1 MELLTQLM
9 KVPSAA
15 LCLFALFFLLVAL
28 LKIKQVRLSV
38 SMAASSGLM
47 LAMAVIL
54 TAFPFYRMP
63 NGGSVTLGGM
73 LPLFFHK
80 LCLWTGSGH
89 AGRFC
94 LQSHE
99 PCDGTIYPASCSG
112 PFRLSPAFYGLGSC
126 RLFPS
131 APHGRH
137 HGRRG
142 GTAFFPFSFG
152 RGLFWQL
159 RSGRHFDLSLFLCD
173 QPDLSFAKPCNL
185 SCLLP
190 APSRGALPFP
200 HETVR
205 GGRETILQKLF
216 WS

>member
-73 LPLFFHK
+73 LPLFFISFAYGPEVGM
-80 LCLWTGSGH
+80 L
-89 AGRFC
+89 AGFAYS
-94 LQSHE
+94 LMNLVMAPYILHPVQVLF
-99 PCDGTIYPASCSG
+99 DYPL
-112 PFRLSPAFYGLGSC
+112 PFMALGLAGC
-126 RLFPS
+126 FPRHHMAGITAAVAVRLFFHFLS
-131 APHGRH
+131 GVVFFGSYAPA
-137 HGRRG
+137 
-142 GTAFFPFSFG
+142 GTSIYLYSFVINLTYLLPNLVICLVFY
-152 RGLFWQL
+152 RLLPVERF
-159 RSGRHFDLSLFLCD
+159 LSLM
-173 QPDLSFAKPCNL
+173 K
-185 SCLLP
+185 
-190 APSRGALPFP
+190 R
-200 HETVR
+200 
-205 GGRETILQKLF
+205 
-216 WS
+216 

>member
-73 LPLFFHK
+73 LPLFFISFAYGPEVGM
-80 LCLWTGSGH
+80 L
-89 AGRFC
+89 AGFAYS
-94 LQSHE
+94 LMNLVMAPYILHPVQVLF
-99 PCDGTIYPASCSG
+99 DYPL
-112 PFRLSPAFYGLGSC
+112 PFMALGLAGC
-126 RLFPS
+126 FPRHHMAGITAAVAVRLFFHFLS
-131 APHGRH
+131 GVVFFGSYAPA
-137 HGRRG
+137 
-142 GTAFFPFSFG
+142 GTSIYLYSFVTNLTYLLSNLVICLVFY
-152 RGLFWQL
+152 RLLPVERF
-159 RSGRHFDLSLFLCD
+159 LSLM
-173 QPDLSFAKPCNL
+173 K
-185 SCLLP
+185 
-190 APSRGALPFP
+190 R
-200 HETVR
+200 
-205 GGRETILQKLF
+205 
-216 WS
+216 

>member
-73 LPLFFHK
+73 LPLFFISFAYGPEVGM
-80 LCLWTGSGH
+80 L
-89 AGRFC
+89 AGFAYS
-94 LQSHE
+94 LMNLVMAPYILHPVQVLF
-99 PCDGTIYPASCSG
+99 DYPL
-112 PFRLSPAFYGLGSC
+112 PFMALGLAGC
-126 RLFPS
+126 FP
-131 APHGRH
+131 RH
-137 HGRRG
+137 HMAGITAAVAVWLFFHFLSG
-142 GTAFFPFSFG
+142 VVFFGSYAPAGTSIYLYSFVTNLTYLLPNLVICLVFY
-152 RGLFWQL
+152 RLLPVERF
-159 RSGRHFDLSLFLCD
+159 LSLM
-173 QPDLSFAKPCNL
+173 K
-185 SCLLP
+185 
-190 APSRGALPFP
+190 R
-200 HETVR
+200 
-205 GGRETILQKLF
+205 
-216 WS
+216 

>member
-73 LPLFFHK
+73 LPLFFISFAYGPEVGM
-80 LCLWTGSGH
+80 L
-89 AGRFC
+89 AGFAYS
-94 LQSHE
+94 LMNLVMAPYILHPVQVLF
-99 PCDGTIYPASCSG
+99 DYPL
-112 PFRLSPAFYGLGSC
+112 PFMALGLAGC
-126 RLFPS
+126 YPRHHMAGITAAVAVRLFFHFLS
-131 APHGRH
+131 GVVFFGSYAPA
-137 HGRRG
+137 
-142 GTAFFPFSFG
+142 GTSIYLYSFVTNLTYLLPNLVICLVFY
-152 RGLFWQL
+152 RLLPVERF
-159 RSGRHFDLSLFLCD
+159 LSLM
-173 QPDLSFAKPCNL
+173 K
-185 SCLLP
+185 
-190 APSRGALPFP
+190 R
-200 HETVR
+200 
-205 GGRETILQKLF
+205 
-216 WS
+216 

>member
-73 LPLFFHK
+73 LPLFFISFAYGPEVGM
-80 LCLWTGSGH
+80 L
-89 AGRFC
+89 AGFAYS
-94 LQSHE
+94 LMNLVMAPYILHPVQVLF
-99 PCDGTIYPASCSG
+99 DYPL
-112 PFRLSPAFYGLGSC
+112 PFMALGLAGC
-126 RLFPS
+126 FPRHHMAGITAAVAMRLFFHFLS
-131 APHGRH
+131 GVVFFGSYAPA
-137 HGRRG
+137 
-142 GTAFFPFSFG
+142 GTSIYLYSFLTNLTYLLPNLVICLVFY
-152 RGLFWQL
+152 RLLPVERF
-159 RSGRHFDLSLFLCD
+159 LSLM
-173 QPDLSFAKPCNL
+173 K
-185 SCLLP
+185 
-190 APSRGALPFP
+190 R
-200 HETVR
+200 
-205 GGRETILQKLF
+205 
-216 WS
+216 

>member
-73 LPLFFHK
+73 LPLFFISFAYGPEVGM
-80 LCLWTGSGH
+80 L
-89 AGRFC
+89 AGFAYS
-94 LQSHE
+94 LMNLVMAPYILHPVQVLF
-99 PCDGTIYPASCSG
+99 DYPL
-112 PFRLSPAFYGLGSC
+112 PFMALGLAGC
-126 RLFPS
+126 FPRHHMAGITAAVAVRLFFHFLS
-131 APHGRH
+131 GVVFFGSYAPA
-137 HGRRG
+137 
-142 GTAFFPFSFG
+142 GTSIYLYSFVTNLTYFLPNLVICLVFY
-152 RGLFWQL
+152 RLLPVERF
-159 RSGRHFDLSLFLCD
+159 LSLM
-173 QPDLSFAKPCNL
+173 K
-185 SCLLP
+185 
-190 APSRGALPFP
+190 R
-200 HETVR
+200 
-205 GGRETILQKLF
+205 
-216 WS
+216 

>member
-73 LPLFFHK
+73 LPLFFISFAYGPEVGM
-80 LCLWTGSGH
+80 L
-89 AGRFC
+89 AGFAYS
-94 LQSHE
+94 LMNLVMAPYILHPVQVLF
-99 PCDGTIYPASCSG
+99 DYPL
-112 PFRLSPAFYGLGSC
+112 PFMALGLAGC
-126 RLFPS
+126 FPRHHMAGITAAVAVRLFFHFLS
-131 APHGRH
+131 GVVFFCSYAPA
-137 HGRRG
+137 
-142 GTAFFPFSFG
+142 GTSIYLYSFVTNLTYLLPNLVICLVFY
-152 RGLFWQL
+152 RLLPVERF
-159 RSGRHFDLSLFLCD
+159 LSLM
-173 QPDLSFAKPCNL
+173 K
-185 SCLLP
+185 
-190 APSRGALPFP
+190 R
-200 HETVR
+200 
-205 GGRETILQKLF
+205 
-216 WS
+216 

>member
-73 LPLFFHK
+73 LPLFFISFAYGPEVGM
-80 LCLWTGSGH
+80 L
-89 AGRFC
+89 AGFAYS
-94 LQSHE
+94 LMNLVMAPYILHPVQVLF
-99 PCDGTIYPASCSG
+99 DYPL
-112 PFRLSPAFYGLGSC
+112 PFMALGLAGC
-126 RLFPS
+126 FP
-131 APHGRH
+131 RH
-137 HGRRG
+137 HMAGITAAVAVEVWMRPWVSVS
-142 GTAFFPFSFG
+142 GT
-152 RGLFWQL
+152 R
-159 RSGRHFDLSLFLCD
+159 FDLSLFLCD

>member
-73 LPLFFHK
+73 LPLFFISFAYGPEVGM
-80 LCLWTGSGH
+80 L
-89 AGRFC
+89 AGFAYS
-94 LQSHE
+94 LMNLVMAPYILHPVQVLF
-99 PCDGTIYPASCSG
+99 DYPL
-112 PFRLSPAFYGLGSC
+112 PFMALGLAGC
-126 RLFPS
+126 FPRHHMAGITAAVAVRLFFHFLS
-131 APHGRH
+131 GVVFFGSYAPA
-137 HGRRG
+137 
-142 GTAFFPFSFG
+142 GTSIYLYSFLTNLTYLLPNLVICLVFY
-152 RGLFWQL
+152 RILPVERF
-159 RSGRHFDLSLFLCD
+159 LSLM
-173 QPDLSFAKPCNL
+173 K
-185 SCLLP
+185 
-190 APSRGALPFP
+190 R
-200 HETVR
+200 
-205 GGRETILQKLF
+205 
-216 WS
+216 

>member
-15 LCLFALFFLLVAL
+15 RCLFALFFLLVAL

-73 LPLFFHK
+73 LPLFFISFAYGPEVGM
-80 LCLWTGSGH
+80 L
-89 AGRFC
+89 AGFAYS
-94 LQSHE
+94 LMNLVMAPYILHPVQVLF
-99 PCDGTIYPASCSG
+99 DYPL
-112 PFRLSPAFYGLGSC
+112 PFMALGLAGC
-126 RLFPS
+126 FPRHHMAGITAAVAVRLFFHFLS
-131 APHGRH
+131 GVVFFGSYAPA
-137 HGRRG
+137 
-142 GTAFFPFSFG
+142 GTSIY
-152 RGLFWQL
+152 
-159 RSGRHFDLSLFLCD
+159 LFLCD

>member
-73 LPLFFHK
+73 LPLFFISFAYGPEVGM
-80 LCLWTGSGH
+80 L
-89 AGRFC
+89 AGFAYS
-94 LQSHE
+94 LMNLVMGPYILHPVQVLF
-99 PCDGTIYPASCSG
+99 DYPL
-112 PFRLSPAFYGLGSC
+112 PFMALGLAGFFPRHHMAGITAAVAV
-126 RLFPS
+126 RLFFHFLS
-131 APHGRH
+131 GVVFFGSYAPA
-137 HGRRG
+137 
-142 GTAFFPFSFG
+142 GTSIYLYSFVTNLTYLLPNLVICLVFY
-152 RGLFWQL
+152 RLLPVERF
-159 RSGRHFDLSLFLCD
+159 LSLM
-173 QPDLSFAKPCNL
+173 K
-185 SCLLP
+185 
-190 APSRGALPFP
+190 R
-200 HETVR
+200 
-205 GGRETILQKLF
+205 
-216 WS
+216 

>member
-73 LPLFFHK
+73 LPLFFISFAYGPEVGM
-80 LCLWTGSGH
+80 L
-89 AGRFC
+89 AGFAYS
-94 LQSHE
+94 LMNPVMAPYILHPVQVLF
-99 PCDGTIYPASCSG
+99 DYPL
-112 PFRLSPAFYGLGSC
+112 PFMALGLAGC
-126 RLFPS
+126 FPRHHMAGITAAVAVRLFFHFLS
-131 APHGRH
+131 GVVFFGSYAPA
-137 HGRRG
+137 
-142 GTAFFPFSFG
+142 GTSIYLYSFVTNLTYLLPNLVICLVFY
-152 RGLFWQL
+152 RLLPVERF
-159 RSGRHFDLSLFLCD
+159 LSLM
-173 QPDLSFAKPCNL
+173 K
-185 SCLLP
+185 
-190 APSRGALPFP
+190 R
-200 HETVR
+200 
-205 GGRETILQKLF
+205 
-216 WS
+216 

>member
-73 LPLFFHK
+73 LPLFFISFAYGPEVGM
-80 LCLWTGSGH
+80 L
-89 AGRFC
+89 AGFAYS
-94 LQSHE
+94 LMNLVMAPYILHPVQVLF
-99 PCDGTIYPASCSG
+99 DYPL
-112 PFRLSPAFYGLGSC
+112 PFMALGLAGC
-126 RLFPS
+126 FPRHHMAGITAAVAVRLFFHFLS
-131 APHGRH
+131 GVVFFGSYAPA
-137 HGRRG
+137 
-142 GTAFFPFSFG
+142 GTSIYLYSFLTNLTYLLPNLVICLVFY
-152 RGLFWQL
+152 RLLPVERF
-159 RSGRHFDLSLFLCD
+159 LSLM
-173 QPDLSFAKPCNL
+173 K
-185 SCLLP
+185 
-190 APSRGALPFP
+190 R
-200 HETVR
+200 
-205 GGRETILQKLF
+205 
-216 WS
+216 

>member
-73 LPLFFHK
+73 LPLFFISFAYGPEVGM
-80 LCLWTGSGH
+80 L
-89 AGRFC
+89 AGFAYS
-94 LQSHE
+94 LMNLVMAPYILHPVQVLF
-99 PCDGTIYPASCSG
+99 DYPL
-112 PFRLSPAFYGLGSC
+112 PFMALGLEGC
-126 RLFPS
+126 FPRHHMAGITAAVAVRLFFHFLS
-131 APHGRH
+131 GVVFFGSYAPA
-137 HGRRG
+137 
-142 GTAFFPFSFG
+142 GTSIYLYSFVTNLTYLLPNLVICLVFY
-152 RGLFWQL
+152 RLLPVERF
-159 RSGRHFDLSLFLCD
+159 LSLM
-173 QPDLSFAKPCNL
+173 K
-185 SCLLP
+185 
-190 APSRGALPFP
+190 R
-200 HETVR
+200 
-205 GGRETILQKLF
+205 
-216 WS
+216 

>member
-73 LPLFFHK
+73 LPLFFISFAYGPEVGM
-80 LCLWTGSGH
+80 L
-89 AGRFC
+89 AGFAYSFMN
-94 LQSHE
+94 LVMAPYILHPVQVLF
-99 PCDGTIYPASCSG
+99 DYPL
-112 PFRLSPAFYGLGSC
+112 PFMALGLAGC
-126 RLFPS
+126 FPRHHMAGITAAVAVRLFFHFLS
-131 APHGRH
+131 GVVFFGSYAPA
-137 HGRRG
+137 
-142 GTAFFPFSFG
+142 GTSIYLYSFVTNLTYLLPNLVICLVFY
-152 RGLFWQL
+152 RLLPVERF
-159 RSGRHFDLSLFLCD
+159 LSLM
-173 QPDLSFAKPCNL
+173 K
-185 SCLLP
+185 
-190 APSRGALPFP
+190 R
-200 HETVR
+200 
-205 GGRETILQKLF
+205 
-216 WS
+216 

>member
-73 LPLFFHK
+73 LPLFFISFAYGPEVGM
-80 LCLWTGSGH
+80 L
-89 AGRFC
+89 AGFAYS
-94 LQSHE
+94 LMNLGMAPYILHPVQVLF
-99 PCDGTIYPASCSG
+99 DYPL
-112 PFRLSPAFYGLGSC
+112 PFMALGLAGC
-126 RLFPS
+126 FPRHHMAGITAAVAVRLFFHFLS
-131 APHGRH
+131 GVVFFGSYAPA
-137 HGRRG
+137 
-142 GTAFFPFSFG
+142 GTSIYLYSFVTNLTYLLPNLVICLVFY
-152 RGLFWQL
+152 RLLPVERF
-159 RSGRHFDLSLFLCD
+159 LSLM
-173 QPDLSFAKPCNL
+173 K
-185 SCLLP
+185 
-190 APSRGALPFP
+190 R
-200 HETVR
+200 
-205 GGRETILQKLF
+205 
-216 WS
+216 